1 MADCHKSSDI
11 FDATLHSKSSIIEN
25 ADIFIS
31 QVLEFLLFADPETW
45 EEIAVPL
52 GFSDRLSSACKHD
65 IIETSTPSARE
76 FSVNEL
82 LPKFLL
88 NNLAI
93 ERIRL

>member
-1 MADCHKSSDI
+1 
-11 FDATLHSKSSIIEN
+11 
-25 ADIFIS
+25 
-31 QVLEFLLFADPETW
+31 
-45 EEIAVPL
+45 VPL

-93 ERIRL
+93 ERIGL